1 MKKVVRIS
9 FFVLMVVS
17 ILAAC
22 AKTTTT
28 PVTSTEAPVTTTK
41 AAGDWNIVLVTPY
54 GAVPYWQQIEAGM
67 KQANADFGTKV
78 EYIGPSDL
86 NLDEQLKAIDT
97 AIASKV
103 DGIITNGY
111 VPESF
116 NPLFQK
122 AKDAGIP
129 VVLVDADAPDSVRVT
144 YIGTSNEAAG
154 YSAGQAMAKCMDGK
168 GVVGILTGVIGSSN
182 IDDRVTGF
190 KRALKEFP
198 GMSVATMEVTN
209 VDLQIANEKAGAML
223 TAYPEITGLYGTTE
237 PDIIGAAQVV
247 DQKGLSLCLV
257 GFDDATQ
264 TIDYIKKGV
273 IYGTIVQKPFMMGYM
288 GVQVMLDI
296 LNGKTVDPIID
307 TGVTTVTKE
316 NVDTYK

>member
-1 MKKVVRIS
+1 M
-9 FFVLMVVS
+9 
-17 ILAAC
+17 
-22 AKTTTT
+22 
-28 PVTSTEAPVTTTK
+28 
-41 AAGDWNIVLVTPY
+41 TPY

-67 KQANADFGTKV
+67 NAANADFGTNA

-86 NLDEQLKAIDT
+86 NLDEQLRAIDT

-116 NPLFQK
+116 GPLFQK
-122 AKDAGIP
+122 AADAGIP
-129 VVLVDADAPDSVRVT
+129 VVLVDADAPDSVRT
-144 YIGTSNEAAG
+144 SYIGTSNEAAG
-154 YSAGQAMAKCMDGK
+154 YQAGLAMAECLG
-168 GVVGILTGVIGSSN
+168 GEGSIGIITGVIGSSN

-190 KRALKEFP
+190 ERALAEYP
-198 GMSVATMEVTN
+198 DLEVATMEVSN
-209 VDLQIANEKAGAML
+209 VDLQVANEKAGAIL
-223 TAYPEITGLYGTTE
+223 TAYPEVKGLYGTTE

-247 DQKGLSLCLV
+247 EQRELEGMCLV

-264 TIDYIKKGV
+264 TIDYIKSGI

-296 LNGKTVDPIID
+296 LNGVAVDEIYD
-307 TGVTTVTKE
+307 TGVTTVTLA
-316 NVDTYK
+316 NVETYK